1 MNQNKQIIWPTEKPV
16 IIPNFLGTGL
26 DLLKEQFGALLQDS
40 KNPLSRV
47 SVANS
52 TFSFDPIRGCPL
64 ACSYCI
70 IGGDLRNLGVENDS
84 SIIKEE
90 IKNFRT
96 LYPRKPEVV
105 FPGEVLARALFE
117 HPAFIKNK
125 SVISI
130 ATGSTEAFI
139 PVSEKETWAI
149 MKTFADEGL
158 KNSFWIVTKRGIP
171 DELLNVWLKRFKY
184 LVKKGIQVIISITYS
199 NAPYWVEPYRRNR
212 FHNFDKVKKVGVH
225 ITQHLRPIIRG
236 INDSKESLQEALK
249 DSLRLVESI
258 CVGGLR
264 KDPGVLLAWQY
275 SKGLDPKLLP
285 DVKKEVRKKDL
296 TEGTLELVKKIVK
309 EKGYDIPVF
318 YRSSHVI
325 SHAIGIPDY
334 NLYRYRDD
342 GDRKG
347 FLNIPIKIQ
356 RLIEN
361 KYKKSLLSLLKEI
374 AKSIKLDMIDFEINK
389 NKILIKNNINYQ
401 EYRALIHAIGHSGM
415 LP

>member
-1 MNQNKQIIWPTEKPV
+1 MKSNSIIWPTENPV
-16 IIPNFLGTGL
+16 VVPNFLGTGL
-26 DLLKEQFGALLQDS
+26 DLLKEQFGALSQDS

-70 IGGDLRNLGVENDS
+70 IGGDLRNLGVEKNS
-84 SIIKEE
+84 PIIKQE

-105 FPGEVLARALFE
+105 FSGQTLARALFK

-139 PVSEKETWAI
+139 PISEKETWGV

-158 KNSFWIVTKRGIP
+158 KNPFWIVTKRGVP
-171 DELLNVWLKRFKY
+171 DELLDIWIKRFEY
-184 LVKKGIQVIISITYS
+184 LLKKGVRIVISITYS

-212 FHNFDKVKKVGVH
+212 FHNFDLIKKTGVH
-225 ITQHLRPIIRG
+225 ISQHLRPIIRG
-236 INDSKESLQEALK
+236 INDSEESIQEALR
-249 DSLRLVESI
+249 DSLGLVESI

-285 DVKKEVRKKDL
+285 DVKKDARKKDL
-296 TEGTLELVKKIVK
+296 PNGTLELVKKIVN
-309 EKGYDIPVF
+309 EKGYKIPVF

-325 SHAIGIPDY
+325 SHALDIPDY

-342 GDRKG
+342 DNKKV
-347 FLNIPIKIQ
+347 FLKIPVKIQ
-356 RLIEN
+356 HLMEK
-361 KYKKSLLSLLKEI
+361 KYNKSLLTLLKEVI
-374 AKSIKLDMIDFEINK
+374 TSIKLGYITLKLNKEEIFIENRV
-389 NKILIKNNINYQ
+389 NYQ
-401 EYRALIHAIGHSGM
+401 EHRALIHAIGHSKI

>member
-1 MNQNKQIIWPTEKPV
+1 MRSNSIIWPTENP
-16 IIPNFLGTGL
+16 ILIHNFLGTGL
-26 DLLKEQFGALLQDS
+26 DLLKEQFGALSQDD

-47 SVANS
+47 TVANS
-52 TFSFDPIRGCPL
+52 TFSFDPIPGCPL

-70 IGGDLRNLGVENDS
+70 VGGDLRNLGVNKNS
-84 SIIKEE
+84 PIIKQE

-105 FPGEVLARALFE
+105 FTGRTLARALFK

-139 PVSEKETWAI
+139 PVSEKETWGV

-158 KNSFWIVTKRGIP
+158 KNPFWIVTKRGIP
-171 DELLNVWLKRFKY
+171 DELLDIWLKRFEY
-184 LVKKGIQVIISITYS
+184 LLKKGVQIVISITYS

-212 FHNFDKVKKVGVH
+212 FHNFDAIKKTGVH
-225 ITQHLRPIIRG
+225 ISQHLRPIIRG
-236 INDSKESLQEALK
+236 INDNKESIQEAVK
-249 DSLRLVESI
+249 DSLGLVESI

-275 SKGLDPKLLP
+275 SKGLDPNLLP
-285 DVKKEVRKKDL
+285 DVKKDVRKKDL
-296 TEGTLELVKKIVK
+296 PGGTLELVREIVK
-309 EKGYDIPVF
+309 EKGYNTPVF

-325 SHAIGIPDY
+325 SRALGIPDY

-342 GDRKG
+342 DNKKV
-347 FLNIPIKIQ
+347 FLKIPVKIQ
-356 RLIEN
+356 RDIEKKSN
-361 KYKKSLLSLLKEI
+361 KSLLTLLKEV
-374 AKSIKLDMIDFEINK
+374 AVSIKLDYLTLKIDKEEIFIENK
-389 NKILIKNNINYQ
+389 VNYQ
-401 EYRALIHAIGHSGM
+401 EHRALIHAIGHSEI